1 MHFSFANVFMLTG
14 ICGVIHEYFVDSLW
28 NGRIVLLQ
36 LTLSV
41 FECVYWQRCLQCSFM
56 LDSGVVLCK
65 LIT

>member
-1 MHFSFANVFMLTG
+1 MRFSFANVFMLTG

-41 FECVYWQRCLQCSFM
+41 FECVYW
-56 LDSGVVLCK
+56 
-65 LIT
+65 